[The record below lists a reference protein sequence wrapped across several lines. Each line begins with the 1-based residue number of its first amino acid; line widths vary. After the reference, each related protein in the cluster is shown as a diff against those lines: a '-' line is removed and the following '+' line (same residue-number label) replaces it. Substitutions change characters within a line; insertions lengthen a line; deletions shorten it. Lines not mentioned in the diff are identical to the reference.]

1 MIVLKIWGEFLSGE
15 VSTGYQHHL
24 RNSQR
29 ATLPSQ
35 RSRLVQQSRGDSLY
49 LSVLV
54 LREIR
59 KGIEGLRSRD
69 SRKANELDLWLEQLQ
84 TSFQSQIL
92 PVDIAI
98 SQEWGRL
105 SSLHTVP
112 VIDGLLAATATAH
125 RLVLVTRNT
134 QDFEDLG
141 IQLLNPFEI
150 RSLV

>member
-1 MIVLKIWGEFLSGE
+1 MVKYLLDTNIISEIRKGPRCHPNVAAWYSNLEE
-15 VSTGYQHHL
+15 E
-24 RNSQR
+24 
-29 ATLPSQ
+29 
-35 RSRLVQQSRGDSLY
+35 SLY

-54 LREIR
+54 LGEIQ
-59 KGIEGLRSRD
+59 KGIEGLRGRD
-69 SRKANELDLWLEQLQ
+69 ARKANVLDLWLEQLQ
-84 TSFQSQIL
+84 ISFQSQIL

-134 QDFEDLG
+134 QDFADLG
-141 IQLLNPFEI
+141 IQLINPFET
-150 RSLV
+150 SNLV

>member
-1 MIVLKIWGEFLSGE
+1 MVKYLLDTNIISEIRKGPRCHPNVAAWYSNLEE
-15 VSTGYQHHL
+15 E
-24 RNSQR
+24 
-29 ATLPSQ
+29 
-35 RSRLVQQSRGDSLY
+35 SLY

-54 LREIR
+54 LGEIR
-59 KGIEGLRSRD
+59 KGIEGLRDRD
-69 SRKANELDLWLEQLQ
+69 AGKANELDLWLEQLQ

-92 PVDIAI
+92 PVDTAI

-134 QDFEDLG
+134 RDFADLG
-141 IQLLNPFEI
+141 IHLLNPFET
-150 RSLV
+150 RNLV

>member
-1 MIVLKIWGEFLSGE
+1 MVKYLLDTNIISEIRKGPRCHPNVAAWYSNIEE
-15 VSTGYQHHL
+15 E
-24 RNSQR
+24 
-29 ATLPSQ
+29 
-35 RSRLVQQSRGDSLY
+35 SLY

-54 LREIR
+54 LGEIR
-59 KGIEGLRSRD
+59 KGVEGLRDRD
-69 SRKANELDLWLEQLQ
+69 AGKANELDLWLEQLQ

-92 PVDIAI
+92 PVDTAI

-134 QDFEDLG
+134 RDFADLG
-141 IQLLNPFEI
+141 IQLLNPFET
-150 RSLV
+150 RNLV

>member
-1 MIVLKIWGEFLSGE
+1 VVKYLLDTNIISEIRKGPRCHPNVAAWYSNLEE
-15 VSTGYQHHL
+15 E
-24 RNSQR
+24 
-29 ATLPSQ
+29 
-35 RSRLVQQSRGDSLY
+35 SLY

-54 LREIR
+54 LGEIQ
-59 KGIEGLRSRD
+59 KGIEGLRGRD
-69 SRKANELDLWLEQLQ
+69 ARKANVLDLWLEQLQ
-84 TSFQSQIL
+84 ISFQSQIL

-134 QDFEDLG
+134 QDFADLG
-141 IQLLNPFEI
+141 IQLINPFET
-150 RSLV
+150 SNLV